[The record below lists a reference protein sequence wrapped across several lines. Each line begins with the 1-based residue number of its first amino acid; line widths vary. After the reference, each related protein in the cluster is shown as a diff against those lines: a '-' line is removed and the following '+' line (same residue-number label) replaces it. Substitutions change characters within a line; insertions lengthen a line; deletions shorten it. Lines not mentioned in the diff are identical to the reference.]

1 MTKPFTDQEDDFS
14 YDKDFFDEF
23 FSEEEDAVYTP
34 VETIEEPEN
43 NFVEKIQGKEE
54 DSSVEEIQGKEED
67 NSVEEMQEEKED
79 NSVEKMQEKAKNNS
93 AEEMKEKT
101 EPGPVKEISKKTVE
115 KTKVISE
122 KVIRKEPAKKVA
134 NKQTKEKP
142 IEVPIPFARKK
153 RKGLVF
159 SLAVIALCIMAF
171 AGFIFFNEHMT
182 YASVYLS
189 INPTVRI
196 DVNKKDQVINVEGV
210 NTDGTSMIE
219 NYNWDKKEIKTVVDE
234 LLDRAIEM
242 GYLVEGGTIK
252 LTLDSSHSDWIQ
264 NHRDS
269 LNELVNRHLTGL
281 SSDMNIQVEMEE
293 IDSSASTQSGIFGGN
308 DSDEDSDDDR
318 NDNQNRPDRDENNA
332 VNNDGNT
339 TEDGRED
346 GTTVGNVADN
356 TTDEDTSGNNTVD
369 EDTSSDNTT
378 DENTSS
384 DNTTDED
391 TSSDNTTDENTSSD
405 NTTDEN
411 TSGDN
416 TTDEN
421 TSGDNTTDENTS
433 GDNTTDEGSSDDTT
447 EDDNEDD
454 SASNVGNGGMIIV
467 PNSVEEEDSVEE
479 DDSVGEGNS
488 VEDKTETEGSDN

>member
-23 FSEEEDAVYTP
+23 FTEEEDAVHTP
-34 VETIEEPEN
+34 TETIEEPEN
-43 NFVEKIQGKEE
+43 NFVQEIQEKEE
-54 DSSVEEIQGKEED
+54 ASSVEEKQEKEEN
-67 NSVEEMQEEKED
+67 NSVEEMQE
-79 NSVEKMQEKAKNNS
+79 
-93 AEEMKEKT
+93 KT
-101 EPGPVKEISKKTVE
+101 EPDSVEEIPPKSQE
-115 KTKVISE
+115 KTNVISE

-134 NKQTKEKP
+134 NKQIKEKP

-171 AGFIFFNEHMT
+171 AGVIFFNEHMT

-196 DVNKKDQVINVEGV
+196 DLNKKDQVINVEGV
-210 NTDGTSMIE
+210 NTDGTAMIE

-308 DSDEDSDDDR
+308 DNDEGSDDDR

-356 TTDEDTSGNNTVD
+356 TTDEDTSGNHTAD
-369 EDTSSDNTT
+369 EDTSGNNTT
-378 DENTSS
+378 DENTSG

-391 TSSDNTTDENTSSD
+391 TSSDNTTDEDTSS
-405 NTTDEN
+405 
-411 TSGDN
+411 DN